1 MPESKMKRSFWSVL
15 IYCAMLLPMCMRV
28 YTCGISARYGI
39 NRALIPTLTII
50 GVLPAI
56 QTIMKM
62 RGLSISIVGIRTTTI
77 RTITIM
83 FGALEQESEF
93 VGCSLGL
100 HRQMM

>member
-1 MPESKMKRSFWSVL
+1 
-15 IYCAMLLPMCMRV
+15 MLLPMCMIV

-50 GVLPAI
+50 GVRLAI

-62 RGLSISIVGIRTTTI
+62 RGLSISIMGIRTTTI

-83 FGALEQESEF
+83 FAVLEQESK
-93 VGCSLGL
+93 
-100 HRQMM
+100 